1 MWNPASRSGPP
12 SGNSRDPRCRQR
24 AELGF
29 VFSLALVALSAACSS
44 GARSVRL
51 PALSPSDEIYR
62 ISCEDSIQVCRDEAA
77 EVCAGKYDVLET
89 AGAPVVP
96 PRVTSAPGPAS
107 TGPKYQRAKW
117 IGQMVIACGTAPAS
131 RTANVSEA
139 ARENPPP
146 GASRPTVPPDRLC
159 IPGVTQECL
168 GPGACRGAQACLSD
182 GNGYGPCDCGSA
194 GSLIPS
200 TNTSVVRDAGA
211 SSPTISK
218 DH

>member
-1 MWNPASRSGPP
+1 MWNPASRSALP
-12 SGNSRDPRCRQR
+12 SGTSRDPRRRQK
-24 AELGF
+24 AALGF
-29 VFSLALVALSAACSS
+29 AFSLAVAALNAACSS
-44 GARSVRL
+44 GARAVRL

-117 IGQMVIACGTAPAS
+117 IGQMVVACGTAPAS
-131 RTANVSEA
+131 RTVGASDA
-139 ARENPPP
+139 ARETLPP
-146 GASRPTVPPDRLC
+146 GASMPAVPADRLC

-182 GNGYGPCDCGSA
+182 GNGYGPCDCGGA
-194 GSLIPS
+194 GSHIRS
-200 TNTSVVRDAGA
+200 TNNSVVTDAGA
-211 SSPTISK
+211 SPTIST
-218 DH
+218 DQ